1 MATTAT
7 RSFPFKYFVLAFA
20 FTWFFWW
27 LAVLGE
33 RGVIPA
39 LPGLVVLG
47 TFGPALAAVVVT
59 LQEEGRAALRSLLGR
74 VVRWRV
80 APVWY
85 VVVLLG
91 PLVLQSVA
99 IGLHVVLG
107 GQPPDLLALIGA
119 LPIVMAIS
127 VYMLI
132 FVALG
137 EEVGWR
143 GYALPALQA
152 RHGALLAS
160 VILGVVWAVWH
171 LPQFFNPSTL
181 YGDLPFVVFLAFLV
195 PFAVLITWVFNS
207 AGGSVLMAMILHAV
221 MNASSQIWKVLPEYS
236 RPMSGVD
243 AAAATAHVNL
253 MVAIVLW
260 AAAVVVVL
268 VYGPLDLSR
277 RPRQVPIAASAGARG
292 PTASRVR

>member
-1 MATTAT
+1 MASTTT
-7 RSFPFKYFVLAFA
+7 RSFPLKYFILTFA

-59 LQEEGRAALRSLLGR
+59 SQEGGRAALRSLLSR
-74 VVRWRV
+74 VLRWRA

-85 VVVLLG
+85 VVALLG

-99 IGLHVVLG
+99 IGLHVILG
-107 GQPPDLLALIGA
+107 GQTPDLLALIGA

-152 RHGALLAS
+152 HHGALLAS
-160 VILGVVWAVWH
+160 VILGVVWTVWH
-171 LPQFFNPSTL
+171 LPQFFNPSTP
-181 YGDLPFVVFLAFLV
+181 YSDLPFVVFLAYLV

-207 AGGSVLMAMILHAV
+207 TGGSVLMVMILHSV
-221 MNASSQIWKVLPEYS
+221 MNASSRMWKALPEYS
-236 RPMSGVD
+236 RPLSGLD
-243 AAAATAHVNL
+243 AAAATVHVNL
-253 MVAIVLW
+253 MGAIVLW
-260 AAAVVVVL
+260 AAAVVVIL
-268 VYGPLDLSR
+268 VYGPRELSR
-277 RPRQVPIAASAGARG
+277 RPRQVT
-292 PTASRVR
+292 TASGAESREQPRVR